1 MKSDDNGDSQNPL
14 LVIEDTESDANLVD
28 APEVQEPEPVNTTW
42 SPSTF
47 KKFVDYLRNKKP
59 PRAQKYV
66 EGWHNDPQ
74 ANDSRDHSFDHV
86 LSPYHAIQDQQW
98 EQLSGY
104 SSQLGTVKT
113 NSLSAMSQSA
123 IRSRRTTQSTVNR
136 SSSSELR
143 RSIERRS
150 TERRSTDIEGLRL
163 VPSSSIDDDAQKRAI
178 KRRQAIQEILTS
190 ELDYVLG
197 LKALTGVRSPSQS
210 NTDGHQLTIT
220 S

>member
-1 MKSDDNGDSQNPL
+1 MESDDNSDSQNPL
-14 LVIEDTESDANLVD
+14 LVIEDTESEANLVD

-47 KKFVDYLRNKKP
+47 KKFIDYLRNKKP
-59 PRAQKYV
+59 PRPQKYV
-66 EGWHNDPQ
+66 EGWHNDLPTKPRDNDSQ
-74 ANDSRDHSFDHV
+74 VNDSRGHSFDHV
-86 LSPYHAIQDQQW
+86 LSPYHAIQEQQW

-123 IRSRRTTQSTVNR
+123 VRSRRTTQSTVNR

-150 TERRSTDIEGLRL
+150 TDIEGLRL
-163 VPSSSIDDDAQKRAI
+163 VPTSSIDDDAQRRAI

-190 ELDYVLG
+190 ESDYVLG
-197 LKALTGVRSPSQS
+197 LKALTGVCSQS
-210 NTDGHQLTIT
+210 QSSTDG
-220 S
+220 